1 MTRVSSWLHVYCLS
15 TCAFMISKVHVPG
28 HGLRGVSL
36 GQLSGLSGGR
46 GGGCLQGGSGL
57 VLPDDWSLP
66 CGMNPSPL

>member
-1 MTRVSSWLHVYCLS
+1 MTRVSSWLHAYCLS

-46 GGGCLQGGSGL
+46 GGGAACRAAVAWCSLMTGL
-57 VLPDDWSLP
+57 FPVA
-66 CGMNPSPL
+66 